1 MPETRETETAMNDT
15 RPLPEPPG
23 HGYGGPPAPGPR
35 YAEPYHAQ
43 PRYPEYAEPAH
54 RPAGAGRQRRGDG
67 SGTRR
72 TALVIHTV
80 ADVAAAFLGLWIV
93 LHLLEA
99 NHANVFV
106 GFVSDT
112 ADALAWWSQDIFTTD
127 TENLRVLL
135 DYGLP
140 AVLYLAVGHGIA
152 MRLRRF

>member
-23 HGYGGPPAPGPR
+23 YGYGGPPAP
-35 YAEPYHAQ
+35 EPQ
-43 PRYPEYAEPAH
+43 YAEPAY
-54 RPAGAGRQRRGDG
+54 RPAGPGRPRRGDG

-72 TALVIHTV
+72 TALIIHTV
-80 ADVAAAFLGLWIV
+80 ADVAAAFLGLWI
-93 LHLLEA
+93 LLYLLEA

-106 GFVSDT
+106 GFVEGV
-112 ADALAWWSQDIFTTD
+112 ADALAWWSQDIFTMD